1 MPEEQERHVDR
12 WSELVGRFVRLE
24 IGKSQVSVVLS
35 CGVGHIIL
43 SFPTES
49 SESETL
55 QRELSSV
62 KPGIKVGLLRTDDM
76 SRPLLVRLVGSHNG
90 DVKNELRSI

>member
-1 MPEEQERHVDR
+1 MNREKYLPA
-12 WSELVGRFVRLE
+12 WSECVGSFLSLE
-24 IGKSQVSVVLS
+24 IGESRVSVVLS
-35 CGVGHIIL
+35 CGAEHVIL

-49 SESETL
+49 LESQTL
-55 QRELSSV
+55 QRELSSC
-62 KPGIKVGLLRTDDM
+62 KLGTRIALIKTNEA